1 MQPRNLTEVLIKKQF
16 SNTNFYVFLRFS
28 ILDIYIEIVQ
38 NVWKKNAT

>member
-1 MQPRNLTEVLIKKQF
+1 MQPRNLTEVLITKQF